1 MKKIGFVGGIS
12 WTSTLDYYQYFPK
25 KKGIRRTN
33 DWQWDVLPSFCQ
45 WRDGRNEI

>member
-25 KKGIRRTN
+25 KRESEGLMIDNGKYYRVFANG
-33 DWQWDVLPSFCQ
+33 
-45 WRDGRNEI
+45 EMEEMK